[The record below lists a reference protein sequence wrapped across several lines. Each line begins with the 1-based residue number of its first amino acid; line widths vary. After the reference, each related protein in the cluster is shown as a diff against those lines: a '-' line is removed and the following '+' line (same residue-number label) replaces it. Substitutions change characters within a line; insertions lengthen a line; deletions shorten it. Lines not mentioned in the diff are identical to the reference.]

1 MTTESVFKNL
11 ATVVENPNMLAFQLT
26 PTSVAYANTLRRMIL
41 IGTESVAF
49 NSTMNEKG
57 ETSDVT
63 ILENTTPMTN
73 EMLADRIGLIPIHAD
88 PATWKKDD
96 YYFELKVENTSDS
109 TLRVK
114 ASDIE
119 VWKRGTVRR
128 QEGGSNAN
136 ENLENEE
143 GNNFGNN
150 ANSVESNTNNI
161 NGNETVRVVE
171 VQDPNVRVNNK
182 EFFHRNPKTLDTCL
196 IALLKAKQPN
206 QAGQKIHFIAKA
218 SVGTGRDH
226 IRYSPVCQCSYGY
239 TIDANEERQQEQFE
253 KWIRTHK
260 NKKLDDLEE
269 EEAKVLMREFQT
281 MEVQRC
287 YKLNP
292 ATGEPNSFD
301 FVVETVGVQSVDTI
315 VERALKNIQTKCLKY
330 AAMDKAAPESV
341 RVQHADARMKGF
353 DFIFQKEDHTLGNLL
368 QSYMD
373 ENMMDKDVT
382 FVGYKVPHPLRDE
395 MVLRVGVDFPLEPE
409 RDGKEIAAREAV
421 AKAATACADMFG
433 KWLVDWQ
440 RSRSEG
446 RGTRTLASLRPT
458 AATQKEVESSANL
471 AKQMVERQQGGKQKT
486 K

>member
-11 ATVVENPNMLAFQLT
+11 ATVDENPNMLAFQLT

-41 IGTESVAF
+41 TGTESVAF

-88 PATWKKDD
+88 PETWKKDE
-96 YYFELKVENTSDS
+96 YYFELKVENKTDS
-109 TLRVK
+109 TLPVR

-119 VWKRGTVRR
+119 VWRRGSVRK

-143 GNNFGNN
+143 AENFGD
-150 ANSVESNTNNI
+150 NTNTDQN
-161 NGNETVRVVE
+161 NNNNQTVRVID
-171 VQDPNVRVNNK
+171 VQDPNVRMNNK

-218 SVGTGRDH
+218 SVAKGRDH

-239 TIDANEERQQEQFE
+239 TIDTNEERQEAQFE

-269 EEAKVLMREFQT
+269 EESKTLMREFQT

-287 YKLNP
+287 YKVNP

-301 FVVETVGVQSVDTI
+301 FVIETVGVQSVDVI
-315 VERALKNIQTKCLKY
+315 VEKALKNIQNKCLSY
-330 AAMDKAAPESV
+330 AAMDRAPPENV

-373 ENMMDKDVT
+373 ENMIGKDVT

-409 RDGKEIAAREAV
+409 RDGKEVAAREAV

-433 KWLVDWQ
+433 RWIADWKRTQ
-440 RSRSEG
+440 SVG

-458 AATQKEVESSANL
+458 AATQKEAENSANL
-471 AKQMVERQQGGKQKT
+471 AKQMVERQQAKGGKQKP